1 MSDAYNLEECLRQQ
15 FLFKASNN
23 STIELAR
30 DAARVVQVKAED
42 YLVRQGDRASPLV
55 LLFSGQLRTCLL
67 TEDGREIALHLLNSG
82 DATGAA
88 SIIHGAPSMKSIVAV
103 KASTVALINRADA
116 RRLFSEPGVAREV
129 NAMFARLIKGAIENQ
144 TAMGTPRATVRVCTI
159 IYAMF
164 IDSGADPAKPISIP
178 THASLAAVAEVSRE
192 TVTRV
197 LSSLSRRNI
206 IVKQRHQIFVT
217 KPGALQQ
224 LVAGVPHDSQE
235 GRS

>member
-1 MSDAYNLEECLRQQ
+1 MSADYNLEECLRQQ
-15 FLFKASNN
+15 FLFKSSDN

-30 DAARVVQVKAED
+30 NSSRVVKVKADD

-55 LLFSGQLRTCLL
+55 ILLSGQLRTCLL
-67 TEDGREIALHLLNSG
+67 TEDGREIALHLLNAG

-129 NAMFARLIKGAIENQ
+129 NAMFARLIKGTVENQ
-144 TAMGTPRATVRVCTI
+144 TAIGTPRATARVCAI

-164 IDSGADPAKPISIP
+164 IDSGADPAKPFGIP

-197 LSSLSRRNI
+197 LSSLARRNI
-206 IVKQRHQIFVT
+206 IIKQGHQIIVT
-217 KPGALQQ
+217 NPAALQQ
-224 LVAGVPHDSQE
+224 LATGVSHAPQD
-235 GRS
+235 GKP